1 MCRESDASI
10 AVMVFLS
17 PRTHIPMDL
26 SIKVMFAIN
35 SLCHGTGVYYW
46 FFRNRLCTAN
56 GKSGLCDK

>member
-35 SLCHGTGVYYW
+35 SLCRGTGCLLLVFSQQALYRQW
-46 FFRNRLCTAN
+46 KIWTVR
-56 GKSGLCDK
+56 